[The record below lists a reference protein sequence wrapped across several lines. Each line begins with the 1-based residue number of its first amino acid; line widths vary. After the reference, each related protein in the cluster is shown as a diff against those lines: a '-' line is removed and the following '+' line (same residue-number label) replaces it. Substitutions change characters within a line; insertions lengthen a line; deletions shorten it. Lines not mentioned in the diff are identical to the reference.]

1 MDITKATPLKNAG
14 FVAGD
19 FWLAVRDT
27 LPILVGVT
35 PFGITCGIM
44 GLAAGLKPA
53 EIIAMSLFVFAGSAQ
68 FIAIT
73 MIAAGVTG
81 WGMLI
86 FTTLLVN
93 LRHLL
98 MGASIAPYLSR
109 LPLPLQALLCFGMA
123 DESYALTIGRIQRT
137 GYSPAYQ
144 LGANTAMYIT
154 WAAATVF
161 GVALGSQINDPLAW
175 GLDFIM
181 PITFLV
187 LLIPRLIDR
196 NSLLVCALAAV
207 AAAAGAIYLP
217 GKWYIVVSAIVASAV
232 GGILEGGQSDAR

>member
-1 MDITKATPLKNAG
+1 MTIENTVPIKKSAFAG
-14 FVAGD
+14 GD
-19 FWLAVRDT
+19 FWLAVRDM

-44 GLAAGLKPA
+44 GLSAGLKPA
-53 EIIAMSLFVFAGSAQ
+53 EVIAMSLLVFAGSAQ

-73 MIAAGVTG
+73 MIAAGISG
-81 WGMLI
+81 WGMLV

-123 DESYALTIGRIQRT
+123 DESYALTIGRIQRA
-137 GYSPAYQ
+137 GYSLAYQ
-144 LGANTAMYIT
+144 LGANTAMYTT
-154 WAAATVF
+154 WAISTVF
-161 GVALGSQINDPLAW
+161 GVVLGSQISDPLAW

-181 PITFLV
+181 PITFMV

-207 AAAAGAIYLP
+207 AAVAGAICLP
-217 GKWYIVVSAIVASAV
+217 GKWYIVISAITASAV
-232 GGILEGGQSDAR
+232 GGMLEGGRSDAQ